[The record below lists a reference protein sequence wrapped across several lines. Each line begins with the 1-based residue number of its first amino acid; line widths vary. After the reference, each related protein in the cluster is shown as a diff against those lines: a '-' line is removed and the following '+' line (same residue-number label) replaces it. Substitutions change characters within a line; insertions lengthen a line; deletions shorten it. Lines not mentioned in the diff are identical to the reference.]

1 MLIASLPMLN
11 SESSLTLFFAIRLL
25 GGKSQSDIIR
35 FMDANTRASLDRM
48 ERGGYLP
55 ALRSI
60 VNSACV
66 PFWWHGVNAQGK
78 YHIHHNGTICFLQTG
93 KRLIGV
99 TAHHVF
105 EHYRTAKAQYSDIRC
120 QFGGVTIEP
129 ETRLIGESTVLDLA
143 TFDVSEVI
151 VTAAGGFPYAAVT
164 WPSSEASV
172 NDALLYDGY
181 PGVLRKEHEAT
192 ADLPFQWFAGTPISV
207 TTENLK
213 LHIDWENFHQP
224 LKGQHIDNVDMG
236 GFSGGPV
243 FRLVPGPPVE
253 RLELVAFIYEWQ
265 PSLSLL
271 LARPSHYI
279 ADNGQLEERVH

>member
-1 MLIASLPMLN
+1 VLDEKHQVDAV
-11 SESSLTLFFAIRLL
+11 RL
-25 GGKSQSDIIR
+25 
-35 FMDANTRASLDRM
+35 MDANTRTTLDRM

-78 YHIHHNGTICFLQTG
+78 YRIHHNGTVCFLQTG

-105 EHYRTAKAQYSDIRC
+105 EHYHTAKAEHPDIRC

-129 ETRLIGESTVLDLA
+129 EARLIAESTVLDLA
-143 TFDVSEVI
+143 TFDVFEVI

-164 WPSSEASV
+164 WPSSEVSV
-172 NDALLYDGY
+172 NDVLLYGGY
-181 PGVLRKEHEAT
+181 PGALRGEHEAT

-213 LHIDWENFHQP
+213 LHIDWGNFHQP
-224 LKGQHIDNVDMG
+224 LKGQRRDNVDMG

-243 FRLVPGPPVE
+243 FRLVPALPVE

-265 PSLSLL
+265 PALSLL
-271 LARPSHYI
+271 FARPSHYI
-279 ADNGQLEERVH
+279 ADNGQLKEHVH